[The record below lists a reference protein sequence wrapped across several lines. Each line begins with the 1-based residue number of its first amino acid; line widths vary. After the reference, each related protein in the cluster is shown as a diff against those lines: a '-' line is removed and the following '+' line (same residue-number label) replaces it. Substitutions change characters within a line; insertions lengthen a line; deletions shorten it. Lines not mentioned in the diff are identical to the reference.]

1 MVGNKKKFKFNNK
14 MEHFY
19 KDILFVIN
27 SFFIRYFI
35 ESNLNQLP
43 EVLAKRSVSSTPGIV
58 LITES
63 IYPPKSTSPRW
74 NEE

>member
-1 MVGNKKKFKFNNK
+1 MVNHPGGGVNLFNPEWK
-14 MEHFY
+14 
-19 KDILFVIN
+19 ILAQ
-27 SFFIRYFI
+27 SFGIDFT
-35 ESNLNQLP
+35 ESNLNQLSD
-43 EVLAKRSVSSTPGIV
+43 VLAKRSVSSTPSIV